1 MIKNKVQIFSQFFDD
16 IENNSSEDF
25 MDMIE
30 KELSDEK
37 ELDLFSLHLEEY
49 YGIQDDDEL
58 DALLQI
64 MLTGYLAGK
73 KCYSKD

>member
-30 KELSDEK
+30 KELSDE